1 MDFELVLEEE
11 EEEEEG
17 LAFLAQRDMMT
28 DDVLLL
34 RVKKEPR
41 HIRALCLEI

>member
-41 HIRALCLEI
+41 RALCLEI